1 MEQLMKHNATMRQT
15 LVTPVVTGLLQRC
28 AGVTCLP
35 GTCDHDEE
43 STLRRSADGAAPS
56 SVPPI
61 VHEVLSSPGQPLDAT
76 TRAYMEPRFSHDFS
90 RIGVTRPSPAG
101 LSIGPTDSP
110 AESEADRAAN
120 NITDQPANDP
130 LRRYDFGDVR
140 IHSDT
145 KAAVSAQAVGARAYT
160 VGSHVVFAGG
170 QYAPGSLDGNRLL
183 AHELTH
189 VTQNEPQNQH
199 VIQRQAVQGPPN
211 PKLPRCK
218 ELLAL
223 IKSAVAELLVRAFE
237 LVTDPQG
244 LQWENWN
251 TPKVLPGGE
260 RIGSVVGHQQQ
271 YEGWRNR
278 LRNLISQWDD
288 DDCNTTGLRI
298 PGEARALVFKVA
310 PVPVPRPKPNLEP
323 KPWERPGARRAGAA
337 AKGAVIGGGL
347 GLVLGGIAGAILGGG
362 TGTFVAPGVGTI
374 GGGAAAAA
382 AGAKAGL
389 SVGAAAGIAI
399 GGLIGWLLEG

>member
-1 MEQLMKHNATMRQT
+1 MGQLMKHNAMMRQT
-15 LVTPVVTGLLQRC
+15 FVTPVATGLLQRC
-28 AGVTCLP
+28 GGVPCPP

-43 STLRRSADGAAPS
+43 SILRRSDSGAAPS

-61 VHEVLSSPGQPLDAT
+61 VNEVLNSPGQPLGAT

-90 RIGVTRPSPAG
+90 RVGVTRPSPAG

-110 AESEADRAAN
+110 AESEANHVAN
-120 NITDQPANDP
+120 HITDQPPNDP
-130 LRRYDFGDVR
+130 LHRYDFGDVR

-145 KAAVSAQAVGARAYT
+145 KAAVSAQMVGARAYT
-160 VGSHVVFAGG
+160 VGNHVVFAGG
-170 QYAPGSLDGNRLL
+170 QYAPDGLDGTRLL
-183 AHELTH
+183 AHELAH
-189 VTQNEPQNQH
+189 VAQNEPQNQH
-199 VIQRQAVQGPPN
+199 VIQRQAIQGPPD
-211 PKLPRCK
+211 PKLSRCK
-218 ELLAL
+218 ELLAR
-223 IKSAVAELLVRAFE
+223 IKSAVAELLVRAFD

-251 TPKVLPGGE
+251 TPKVLPDGT
-260 RIGSVVGHQQQ
+260 RIGSVVGHQHQ
-271 YEGWRNR
+271 YEGWRSR

-288 DDCNTTGLRI
+288 DDCNTTGLRV

-337 AKGAVIGGGL
+337 AKGAAIGGGL
-347 GLVLGGIAGAILGGG
+347 GLVLGGIVGAVLGGG
-362 TGTFVAPGVGTI
+362 AGTFVAPGVGTI
-374 GGGAAAAA
+374 SGGAAGAA
-382 AGAKAGL
+382 AGAEAGL